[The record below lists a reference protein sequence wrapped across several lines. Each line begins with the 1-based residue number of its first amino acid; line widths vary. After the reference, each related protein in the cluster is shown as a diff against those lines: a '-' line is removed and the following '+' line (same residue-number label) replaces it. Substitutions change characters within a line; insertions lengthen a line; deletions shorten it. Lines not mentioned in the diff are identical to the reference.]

1 MATTVS
7 DTTSLED
14 VSVLVAEDDR
24 DLTALYR
31 TWLADTNIVRT
42 AMDGEETLSVI
53 DADIDV
59 VLLDRQLPKLP
70 GEAVLETIRERGLPC
85 RIIVAS
91 GVEPD
96 FDLVSMKFDGYLVKP
111 VTREEVRTAV
121 RRTLAVSEYDEA
133 FRELSALSKKRTIL
147 EAQTTEHERETSER
161 YAELERRLADV
172 TERLDTS
179 AGTIDDVP
187 EDPTDDD

>member
-1 MATTVS
+1 M
-7 DTTSLED
+7 
-14 VSVLVAEDDR
+14 LVAEDDR
-24 DLTALYR
+24 DLAALY
-31 TWLADTNIVRT
+31 TMWLADTNVVRT
-42 AMDGEETLSVI
+42 ATDGEETLSVI

-70 GEAVLETIRERGLPC
+70 DEAVLETIRERGLPC
-85 RIIVAS
+85 RVIVAS

-96 FDLVSMKFDGYLVKP
+96 FDLVSMEFDGYLVKP

-133 FRELSALSKKRTIL
+133 FRELSVLSKKRTII

-172 TERLDTS
+172 TERLDTN

-187 EDPTDDD
+187 ADPTDDD